1 MDTLP
6 LTSIGAAEI
15 GNHSRL
21 VQGLMAKSLN
31 VPTFLPSEFRRFAQ
45 RWASSDFKTHRGTSG
60 YRLPDLVEIVRQLER
75 DSRVTRDG
83 PALEEE
89 YEVCPSDEEIERLIK
104 AHHWIPEFLMNPSPI
119 RAQAIAYAS
128 AHPDTASAYLR
139 PSVSKS
145 THMAKE
151 SIMFSAQLGSEA
163 AKSRPSEP
171 TQGQIIQKSQ
181 RSDKKM
187 RKRGKGCRWTT
198 QKALELCYLVLT
210 TPMRALTKQH
220 FKQASLRIEDH
231 SPDAVWEYWSR
242 MHNKDREEAMKQFN
256 LTAKE
261 IAEKSFQERK
271 EILEPLFFA
280 LLVTLEGGSEM
291 ITSIRNKRALT
302 NPDPNPSPQVLLLGN
317 GSPQIYVSSPLAQ
330 QFSCYWCDHT
340 ENTKDGIR
348 NHMDKF
354 HPK

>member
-6 LTSIGAAEI
+6 LTSIGAEEI

-128 AHPDTASAYLR
+128 AHPDTPVHIFDQAYQRVHTWQKNRLCFQLSWVPR
-139 PSVSKS
+139 QQRVDQVSL
-145 THMAKE
+145 H
-151 SIMFSAQLGSEA
+151 
-163 AKSRPSEP
+163 
-171 TQGQIIQKSQ
+171 
-181 RSDKKM
+181 
-187 RKRGKGCRWTT
+187 
-198 QKALELCYLVLT
+198 
-210 TPMRALTKQH
+210 
-220 FKQASLRIEDH
+220 
-231 SPDAVWEYWSR
+231 
-242 MHNKDREEAMKQFN
+242 KDR
-256 LTAKE
+256 
-261 IAEKSFQERK
+261 
-271 EILEPLFFA
+271 
-280 LLVTLEGGSEM
+280 
-291 ITSIRNKRALT
+291 
-302 NPDPNPSPQVLLLGN
+302 
-317 GSPQIYVSSPLAQ
+317 
-330 QFSCYWCDHT
+330 
-340 ENTKDGIR
+340 
-348 NHMDKF
+348 
-354 HPK
+354 